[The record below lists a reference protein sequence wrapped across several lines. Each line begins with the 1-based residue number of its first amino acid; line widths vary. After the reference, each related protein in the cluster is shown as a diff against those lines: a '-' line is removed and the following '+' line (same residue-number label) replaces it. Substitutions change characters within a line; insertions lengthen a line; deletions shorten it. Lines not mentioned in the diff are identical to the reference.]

1 MTRQQSLKNLIEIS
15 GLNQTEFAKKHGVTQ
30 QRVSEWIRAV
40 RNISNGKLEEI
51 ANKEG
56 YSLSIN
62 FKLDKL

>member
-1 MTRQQSLKNLIEIS
+1 MTRQQSLKNLIELS
-15 GLNQTEFAKKHGVTQ
+15 GLNQKEFAKKHELRPE
-30 QRVSEWIRAV
+30 RVSEWV
-40 RNISNGKLEEI
+40 TGKRNIYLPSLEEI